1 MGTRRG
7 DFSPEREESTV
18 LFRKKTAA
26 AVLAALMVVNG
37 AAVMASATDTEQ
49 NEENT
54 TAQVQQ
60 RSVTFEEVDE
70 IVYTVDAVNVRSGPG
85 LEYDV
90 IATLKYGSAI
100 RRTGIGSNG
109 WSRVSYK
116 GQDAYMYS
124 PLLTTKNPNGSEV
137 VVPEPVTEADMA
149 RLVRQIAI
157 ANGLKRENFTGDSWA
172 VLAQAMENAAWAKD
186 NGSQEEVDAAVAALE
201 NAIAGLVMVDY
212 ASLDRVLADTAEGV
226 GDSELYDVA
235 SRLQAALAEAQA
247 LRESGDQAAVDA
259 CAEKIAALLMELQE
273 LEKKLEDPEV
283 VIKEVEVEVPPSG
296 DFCNMGSH
304 RSWPVAFL
312 VSLIFNCI
320 LALVIALILKKKRYK
335 AEDVP
340 LVDYDIDD
348 DM

>member
-1 MGTRRG
+1 MGTQRG
-7 DFSPEREESTV
+7 DFSLEREESTV
-18 LFRKKTAA
+18 LFAKKTAA

-54 TAQVQQ
+54 TGQVQQ
-60 RSVTFEEVDE
+60 RSVTFEAVDE

-109 WSRVSYK
+109 WSRVSYM
-116 GQDAYMYS
+116 GEDAYMYS
-124 PLLTTKNPNGSEV
+124 PLLTTKNPNGENT
-137 VVPEPVTEADMA
+137 EPVTEADTA

-157 ANGLKRENFTGDSWA
+157 ANGLKAENFTGDSWA
-172 VLAQAMENAAWAKD
+172 ALQEALEAARWIKD
-186 NGSQEEVDAAVAALE
+186 NGTQEEVDHAAETLE
-201 NAIAGLVMVDY
+201 KAIAALVMVDY

-226 GDSELYDVA
+226 HDSALYDVA

-259 CAEKIAALLMELQE
+259 CAEKIAALLTELQE

-296 DFCNMGSH
+296 DFCNMGVH
-304 RSWPVAFL
+304 RTWPVAFFI
-312 VSLIFNCI
+312 SLAINAL
-320 LALVIALILKKKRYK
+320 LAVVIALILKKKRYK